1 MRFAWL
7 VLAFSLPLAAQQR
20 DFLTNDEID
29 QIRVVQEPNTRLK
42 VYVQFARTRIDQILE
57 TLDTLKI
64 FDPHEGVEIFNVH
77 AEQILEHPRD
87 GRKRALRVI
96 RRATKNPDTSRLL
109 VQLCLAVSEMN
120 DATSLADQIEIVML
134 CDQIGVDSAELGL
147 YVDSDP
153 ESIRRGDALPPL
165 RRMH

>member
-1 MRFAWL
+1 MVGFLHGLTTLYRKEIERHHNRPFLEAAMAACALVATARGHITFAH
-7 VLAFSLPLAAQQR
+7 
-20 DFLTNDEID
+20 
-29 QIRVVQEPNTRLK
+29 
-42 VYVQFARTRIDQILE
+42 RTRIDQILE
-57 TLDTLKI
+57 TLDALKV
-64 FDPHEGVEIFNVH
+64 FDPHEGVEIFNIH
-77 AEQILEHPRD
+77 AEQILEHPHD

-96 RRATKNPDTSRLL
+96 RRVTKNPDTSRLL

>member
-1 MRFAWL
+1 MAGFLQGLTTLYRKEIERHHNRPFLEAAMAACALVATARGHITFAH
-7 VLAFSLPLAAQQR
+7 
-20 DFLTNDEID
+20 
-29 QIRVVQEPNTRLK
+29 
-42 VYVQFARTRIDQILE
+42 RTRIDQILE
-57 TLDTLKI
+57 TLDTLKV

-120 DATSLADQIEIVML
+120 DDTSLADQIEIVML

-147 YVDSDP
+147 YVDSDA
-153 ESIRRGDALPPL
+153 ETIRRGDKLPPP